1 MARMSDIVID
11 SANPEAF
18 RARTVAG
25 LLIVGILGFI
35 GMLVMGA
42 YAPDMRSG
50 RNGGAHALSNAATGF
65 SGIVRLTDATGRGGQ
80 IVRNER
86 FWDTEDLVVVTPEK
100 AATNMSK
107 VISSRTYKPTLVVLP
122 KWETVADKKATGWVR
137 MAGLKS
143 KSEPQGVLA
152 PGDVL
157 QVGRVRGGAR
167 PLVAANILLRDIHF
181 VAPRPL
187 QTISGENLKPLI
199 TDQNGNVVVGQLGE
213 GPLYILA
220 DPDLLSN
227 FGMKNARQAEAA
239 LKLLDFMN
247 STGAESINFD
257 VTLNGFGSS
266 LSPLKLAFDPPFL
279 AITLAIAAAMLLAAL
294 QALGRFGSPRP
305 RPRAIAFGK
314 AALVD
319 NAAMLLR
326 KAGRVKTLG
335 SRYADMIRDRA
346 AVAFGVP
353 ARLRD
358 TALDAY
364 LDRLGV
370 RARFTD
376 LATVAAAADDRHSLL
391 AAAQALHNWKK
402 EKSR

>member
-1 MARMSDIVID
+1 MSDIAID

-18 RARTVAG
+18 RTRTVAI

-42 YAPDMRSG
+42 YAPDLRSG

-65 SGIVRLTDATGRGGQ
+65 SGIVRLTEETRRGGQ

-86 FWDTEDLVVVTPEK
+86 LWDTEDLVVVTPEK
-100 AATNMSK
+100 AATSMTK
-107 VISSRTYKPTLVVLP
+107 VISERSYKPTLVVLP
-122 KWETVADKKATGWVR
+122 KWETVADKATTGWVR
-137 MAGLKS
+137 VAGFKP
-143 KSEPQGVLA
+143 KIEPEGVLA
-152 PGDVL
+152 PENDLTVR
-157 QVGRVRGGAR
+157 RVRSGAR
-167 PLVAANILLRDIHF
+167 PLIAANILLRDIHF
-181 VAPRPL
+181 TAPRPL
-187 QTISGENLKPLI
+187 QTISGDHLKPLI
-199 TDQNGNVVVGQLGE
+199 TDEHGNIVVGQLGD

-227 FGMKNARQAEAA
+227 IGMKDARQAEAA

-247 STGAESINFD
+247 STGAESVSFD

-279 AITLAIAAAMLLAAL
+279 AMTLAIAAAMLLAAL

-346 AVAFGVP
+346 AVAFGAP

-358 TALDAY
+358 AALDAY
-364 LDRLGV
+364 LDRLDGRV
-370 RARFTD
+370 SFTD
-376 LATVAAAADDRHSLL
+376 LSKVAAATEDRHSLL

-402 EKSR
+402 EKSG

>member
-1 MARMSDIVID
+1 MSDIAID
-11 SANPEAF
+11 TANPEAF
-18 RARTVAG
+18 RARTVAV
-25 LLIVGILGFI
+25 LLAVGILGFI

-50 RNGGAHALSNAATGF
+50 RNGGAHALSDAATGY
-65 SGIVRLTDATGRGGQ
+65 SGIVRLADATGRGGR

-100 AATNMSK
+100 AATDMTK
-107 VISSRTYKPTLVVLP
+107 VISMRTSKPTLVVLP
-122 KWETVADKKATGWVR
+122 KWMTVADQSTTGWVR
-137 MAGLKS
+137 IAGLTPKF
-143 KSEPQGVLA
+143 EPQGVLA
-152 PGDVL
+152 PGNEL
-157 QVGRVRGGAR
+157 TVRRLRSGAR
-167 PLVAANILLRDIHF
+167 PLVAANVLLRDIHF
-181 VAPRPL
+181 TAPRPL
-187 QTISGENLKPLI
+187 QTISGEHLKPLI
-199 TDQNGNVVVGQLGE
+199 TDQEGNIVVAQLGE

-227 FGMKNARQAEAA
+227 AGMKDARQAEAA
-239 LKLLDFMN
+239 LMLLDYMN
-247 STGAESINFD
+247 STGAESVSFD
-257 VTLNGFGSS
+257 VTLNGFGKS

-279 AITLAIAAAMLLAAL
+279 AMTLAIAAAMLLAAL

-358 TALDAY
+358 AALDAY
-364 LDRLGV
+364 LDRLGG

-376 LATVAAAADDRHSLL
+376 LSGIAAAAEDRHSLL
-391 AAAQALHNWKK
+391 AAAQALHSWKK